1 VTEKKKTIQ
10 HYKEITKKLEK
21 KITEL
26 QDENTLLWQM
36 LDEIKESDIKNY
48 HDMLEDITR
57 EALTS
62 RLMMST
68 TKGEA

>member
-21 KITEL
+21 EITEL
-26 QDENTLLWQM
+26 QDENTLLWKM
-36 LDEIKESDIKNY
+36 LDEIRESDIKNY
-48 HDMLEDITR
+48 TDMLEDITR

>member
-1 VTEKKKTIQ
+1 MTEKKKTIQ
-10 HYKEITKKLEK
+10 HYKEITKKLQK

>member
-1 VTEKKKTIQ
+1 MTEKKKTIQ

-21 KITEL
+21 EITEL
-26 QDENTLLWQM
+26 QDENTLLWKM
-36 LDEIKESDIKNY
+36 LDEIRESDIKNY
-48 HDMLEDITR
+48 TDMLEDITR
-57 EALTS
+57 EALAS

>member
-1 VTEKKKTIQ
+1 MTEKKKTIQ

-68 TKGEA
+68 TRGEA

>member
-1 VTEKKKTIQ
+1 MTEKKKTIQ

-21 KITEL
+21 EITEL
-26 QDENTLLWQM
+26 QDENTLLWKM
-36 LDEIKESDIKNY
+36 LDEIRESDIKNY
-48 HDMLEDITR
+48 TDMLEDITR

>member
-1 VTEKKKTIQ
+1 MTEKKKTIQ